1 MAIKDK
7 AMDEEIKAQ
16 RFYNGQRREKGKM
29 TDEEFVKALHREVQ
43 EVTGRLV
50 HEYAIR
56 NSKYEI
62 GDGVV
67 YKDFLGV
74 IQPSIVRA
82 VYGILKDPQK
92 DKVPTI
98 RYIVKQEAGDIDAI
112 SEAEILR

>member
-1 MAIKDK
+1 
-7 AMDEEIKAQ
+7 MDEKTKAV
-16 RFYNGQRREKGKM
+16 RSYNGLTRKKGKM
-29 TDEEFVKALHREVQ
+29 TDEEFVKALHRGLQ

-50 HEYAIR
+50 DEYAIR

-74 IQPSIVRA
+74 IQPSIVCA

-112 SEAEILR
+112 SEAEVLR